1 MGVFDYTWNMI
12 QSDQIDSIED
22 KMEALEKNLETA
34 RLWIEHLTKRIEKL
48 ERYDQLMAASQQLE
62 DIENEQK
69 NSSD

>member
-48 ERYDQLMAASQQLE
+48 E
-62 DIENEQK
+62 NEQK
-69 NSSD
+69 NSST

>member
-12 QSDQIDSIED
+12 QSDQIDNIED

-34 RLWIEHLTKRIEKL
+34 RLWIEHLAKRIEKL